1 MECIESW
8 SSDVRPS
15 STRSIAWR
23 RMAVDVSSKRA
34 SDVASSW
41 GTLWSKD
48 KTGAEAE
55 DVEDMMVGGK
65 SSVTPPG
72 QRRRQ
77 VNARTPR
84 GPARGSHSRANMSK
98 TGKCIQRM
106 RDVDMGWIA
115 VGHDGTYMEAESYM
129 RLGLWGCSSAQFR
142 TAHTYI
148 SSPNSKRGCGGSSRT
163 APMIVKTKVRDRK
176 TREKI
181 QPSSS
186 SWMKLKISQ
195 LGRLMLV
202 KREAAD

>member
-1 MECIESW
+1 MTVE
-8 SSDVRPS
+8 
-15 STRSIAWR
+15 
-23 RMAVDVSSKRA
+23 VSSRRA

-41 GTLWSKD
+41 RPLWSKD
-48 KTGAEAE
+48 KAGAEAE

-84 GPARGSHSRANMSK
+84 GQARGSHSRASTSK
-98 TGKCIQRM
+98 AGTCIQRM
-106 RDVDMGWIA
+106 RNADMEWII
-115 VGHDGTYMEAESYM
+115 VGHNGAYMEEESYM
-129 RLGLWGCSSAQFR
+129 RLGIWGCSSAQFR

-148 SSPNSKRGCGGSSRT
+148 SGPNSKRGYGGCSRT

-176 TREKI
+176 AREKI
-181 QPSSS
+181 RPSSS
-186 SWMKLKISQ
+186 SWMKLKISE
-195 LGRLMLV
+195 LGRSMLV